1 MPRHVETPVPDARAL
16 LEALALVGV
25 SDAPTEGDPDALAGL
40 LFLAAW
46 LHDRQKAVS
55 FEGFS
60 WESPRFTA
68 ADEKVTVEL
77 EHATLAHASDLA
89 GALCH
94 GPRITALDARP
105 SGLKEFELG
114 HLLYGTPTMYARRGA
129 AKEARDGRI
138 DTAREAGWAKTLK
151 DHNLLAGRGLVV
163 HDDDQGLFLSD
174 PETED
179 VPGVLA
185 LLASGDV
192 VLWWNPFA
200 EGSDAEMQYWL
211 SWGRGLPASQW
222 REMVSYGREDE

>member
-1 MPRHVETPVPDARAL
+1 MPRHVDTPVPDARAL
-16 LEALALVGV
+16 QEALALVGV
-25 SDAPTEGDPDALAGL
+25 NDVPSDGDPDALAGL

-46 LHDRQKAVS
+46 LHDRQKVVT
-55 FEGFS
+55 FGDFS
-60 WESPRFTA
+60 WESPRFEA
-68 ADEKVTVEL
+68 ADDKVTVEL
-77 EHATLAHASDLA
+77 EHSTLVRPSDLA
-89 GALCH
+89 GALAH
-94 GPRITALDARP
+94 GPRLTALDARP

-114 HLLYGTPTMYARRGA
+114 HLLYGTPTMYPRRGA
-129 AKEARDGRI
+129 ARDARDGRI
-138 DTAREAGWAKTLK
+138 DLAREAGWAKTLK
-151 DHNLLAGRGLVV
+151 DHNLLSGRGLVV

-200 EGSDAEMQYWL
+200 RGADSEMQYWL

-222 REMVSYGREDE
+222 REMVNYGREED